1 MDPDPDRTQAS
12 TATFRFHLGY
22 RYTVVTIANGAQP
35 GTAEAELWWDRP
47 GEQDPRW
54 RYFRRHVAATGA
66 EAARRVEADFREWV
80 EGQMEAE
87 GR

>member
-1 MDPDPDRTQAS
+1 MPDAS
-12 TATFRFHLGY
+12 AATHTYQGY
-22 RYTVVTIANGAQP
+22 RYTIVTQP
-35 GTAEAELWWDRP
+35 GTAEAEQLWWDRP
-47 GEQDPRW
+47 GGQDARW
-54 RYFRRHVAATGA
+54 RYFRRHVAPTGA